1 MEYYEREHQPVVA
14 AGIAKSLVEGGIY
27 AFKINIDGRLSL
39 IVNAFK
45 GLGGWD
51 IDPTDDWKEINQAN
65 PHLWDEFEALSGKEY
80 IEAAESV
87 LNEKELAEA
96 KDIWKEEIEGWYG
109 DDEVAEEAKKK
120 ALELGIMEWIYE

>member
-1 MEYYEREHQPVVA
+1 M
-14 AGIAKSLVEGGIY
+14 
-27 AFKINIDGRLSL
+27 
-39 IVNAFK
+39 NAFR
-45 GLGGWD
+45 GLGGAAV
-51 IDPTDDWKEINQAN
+51 DPTGDWTEINQAN
-65 PHLWDEFEALSGKEY
+65 PHLWDEFEALSGEGY